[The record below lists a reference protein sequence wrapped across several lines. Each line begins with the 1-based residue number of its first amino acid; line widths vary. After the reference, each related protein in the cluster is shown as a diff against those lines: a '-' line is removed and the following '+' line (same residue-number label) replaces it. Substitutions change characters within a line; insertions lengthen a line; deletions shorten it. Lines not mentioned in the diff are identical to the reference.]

1 MLNTLITKTV
11 LFSYNLLQKGK
22 LFSLYRK
29 VKQQIESQKEI
40 SLSELSAYME
50 SWGFD
55 KDITKA
61 PILTKADIKKHT
73 LALDPKS
80 VYKYFHTGGSTGEP
94 LKIPHSRQRALLR
107 TASILYYNEAGGY
120 DLGDRYLFIRS
131 KPKSKFFQFLRNE
144 VLFVPNDLSK
154 DRIAKLAKTLIR
166 KKVSVIIGYPSVIYE
181 LAVYINQNLSLKK
194 SLSVKAFISN
204 SEPFDEER
212 RSFIKDILDCK
223 MIDRYSN
230 EENGVIAQQSEF
242 GGEYLVDRYNLFVE
256 VVDPVTLTPV
266 AEGKTGKVLVTDI
279 YSDLIPMVR
288 YDSGDFAVA
297 AKYKNGQLWSIKQI
311 VGRVIDRFF
320 TTSGKPF
327 SPLMLGPY
335 IRLPL
340 TNLGIHVQF
349 QFSQLG
355 KNTFRLQVKAKET
368 DIPPASLKDV
378 KEGLKSV
385 LGQEA
390 DIEIVFV
397 DDIKALPSGKRPLY
411 RNEMDPR
418 EKTVLSGQ

>member
-73 LALDPKS
+73 LALDTKR
-80 VYKYFHTGGSTGEP
+80 VYKYFYTGGSTGEP
-94 LKIPHSRQRALLR
+94 IKIPHSRQRALLR
-107 TASILYYNEAGGY
+107 TASILYYNEIGGY
-120 DLGDRYLFIRS
+120 NLGDRYLFIRS

-212 RSFIKDILDCK
+212 GRFIKDVLDCK
-223 MIDRYSN
+223 IIDRYSN
-230 EENGVIAQQSEF
+230 EENGVIAQQREF
-242 GGEYLVDRYNLFVE
+242 GGEYLVDCYNLYVE
-256 VVDPVTLTPV
+256 VVDPVTLKPV
-266 AEGKTGKVLVTDI
+266 AEGETGKVLVTDI

-311 VGRVIDRFF
+311 VGRVVDLFY
-320 TTSGKPF
+320 TTSGKPI

-340 TNLGIHVQF
+340 TNLGIHIQF
-349 QFSQLG
+349 QLSQL
-355 KNTFRLQVKAKET
+355 KINTFHLQLKAKGAA
-368 DIPPASLKDV
+368 IPHASLNEV
-378 KEGLKSV
+378 KEGLKKV
-385 LGQEA
+385 LGQDA
-390 DIEIVFV
+390 IIEIKFV
-397 DDIKALPSGKRPLY
+397 VDIKAQPSGKRPLY
-411 RNEMDPR
+411 RNEIS
-418 EKTVLSGQ
+418 EKEKATLNDL

>member
-11 LFSYNLLQKGK
+11 FFSYNLLQKGK
-22 LFSLYRK
+22 LFSIYRK

-40 SLSELSAYME
+40 SLSDLSAYLE

-73 LALDPKS
+73 LALDTKR
-80 VYKYFHTGGSTGEP
+80 VYKYFYTGGSTGEP

-107 TASILYYNEAGGY
+107 AASILYYNKAGGY
-120 DLGDRYLFIRS
+120 NIGDRYLFIRS
-131 KPKSKFFQFLRNE
+131 KPKPHLLQFFRNE
-144 VLFVPNDLSK
+144 ILFVPNDLSPTN
-154 DRIAKLAKTLIR
+154 IETLVKTLIK
-166 KKVSVIIGYPSVIYE
+166 KKVRVIIGYPSVIFEVAVYFWEKPE
-181 LAVYINQNLSLKK
+181 LAGKHSI
-194 SLSVKAFISN
+194 KAFISN
-204 SEPFDEER
+204 SEPFEKDRSEFIR
-212 RSFIKDILDCK
+212 RVLGCK

-230 EENGVIAQQSEF
+230 EENGVIAQQREF
-242 GGEYLVDRYNLFVE
+242 GGEYLVDRYNLYVE
-256 VVDPVTLTPV
+256 VVEPVTLKPV
-266 AEGKTGKVLVTDI
+266 MEGETGKVLVTDI
-279 YSDLIPMVR
+279 CSDLIPMVR
-288 YDSGDFAVA
+288 YDTGDFAVA

-311 VGRVIDRFF
+311 VGRVVDRFF

-349 QFSQLG
+349 QFSQFG
-355 KNTFRLQVKAKET
+355 KNIYRLQLKAKEA
-368 DIPPASLKDV
+368 DIPPVSLREV

-385 LGQEA
+385 LGQDA
-390 DIEIVFV
+390 NIEIVFV

-411 RNEMDPR
+411 RNEMDPG
-418 EKTVLSGQ
+418 EKTLLSGQ